1 MKIQV
6 ITTLLFCFSLLAQED
21 RIQVWQGI
29 MVQDGK
35 RLADAQVLWLKIPKD
50 EASLSPAGEYFSRQE
65 STNTEFYALHKL
77 TVKYSDGFTILDE
90 AKSYQKKLNRGVAFC
105 RMTYKLKYNES
116 NGYFE
121 GSYVSSDCR
130 NTSGKL
136 YLYKSEHPIATGE
149 TMTLTHAWVRK
160 LIDAL
165 EQGKPSPAKMA
176 EMRTNFE
183 FKPIYFDYDKA
194 EIRDEYKDYLKKMA
208 QIVLSHSDL
217 RIKVTGHT
225 DGDGSDAYNLDL
237 SKRRAQAILDFFLAQ
252 GLASHRVV
260 IDFRG
265 KREPVAPNTTSEGKQ
280 RNRRVDFEF
289 I

>member
-21 RIQVWQGI
+21 HIQVWQGI

-160 LIDAL
+160 LIDAI
-165 EQGKPSPAKMA
+165 EQGKPSPAKM
-176 EMRTNFE
+176 
-183 FKPIYFDYDKA
+183 
-194 EIRDEYKDYLKKMA
+194 
-208 QIVLSHSDL
+208 V
-217 RIKVTGHT
+217 
-225 DGDGSDAYNLDL
+225 
-237 SKRRAQAILDFFLAQ
+237 
-252 GLASHRVV
+252 
-260 IDFRG
+260 
-265 KREPVAPNTTSEGKQ
+265 
-280 RNRRVDFEF
+280 
-289 I
+289 

>member
-1 MKIQV
+1 M
-6 ITTLLFCFSLLAQED
+6 
-21 RIQVWQGI
+21 
-29 MVQDGK
+29 
-35 RLADAQVLWLKIPKD
+35 
-50 EASLSPAGEYFSRQE
+50 
-65 STNTEFYALHKL
+65 
-77 TVKYSDGFTILDE
+77 
-90 AKSYQKKLNRGVAFC
+90 AFC

-121 GSYVSSDCR
+121 GTYVSTDCR

-160 LIDAL
+160 LIDAI

-194 EIRDEYKDYLKKMA
+194 EIRDEYKDYLKTMA